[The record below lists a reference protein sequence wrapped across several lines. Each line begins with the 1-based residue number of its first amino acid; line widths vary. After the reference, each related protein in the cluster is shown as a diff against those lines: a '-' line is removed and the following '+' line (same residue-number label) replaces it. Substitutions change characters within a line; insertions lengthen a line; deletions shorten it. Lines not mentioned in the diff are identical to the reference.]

1 MSNSKEFTMAAEAVK
16 HLRSKPNDEKL
27 LKLYGL
33 YKQAT
38 VGDNKN
44 DAPGFLDF
52 KGKSKHNAWLEC
64 SGKDKYTAEVEYIT
78 LVNELIQQ
86 YGIIEE

>member
-1 MSNSKEFTMAAEAVK
+1 MSNSNEFTMAANAVK
-16 HLRSKPNDEKL
+16 HLRSKPNDEEL

-44 DAPGFLDF
+44 EAPGFLDF
-52 KGKSKHNAWLEC
+52 KGKSKHAAWLAC
-64 SGKDKYTAEVEYIT
+64 LGKDKYTSEVEYIT
-78 LVNELIQQ
+78 YVNALIQK

>member
-1 MSNSKEFTMAAEAVK
+1 MSNSNEFTMAANAVK
-16 HLRSKPNDEKL
+16 HLRSKPSDDEL

-38 VGDNKN
+38 SGDNMN
-44 DAPGFLDF
+44 SVPGFLDF
-52 KGKSKHNAWLEC
+52 KGKSKHNAWIAC
-64 SGKDKYTAEVEYIT
+64 AGKDKHTSEVEYIT
-78 LVNELIQQ
+78 VVNELIQK

>member
-16 HLRSKPNDEKL
+16 HLRSKPNDGEL

-44 DAPGFLDF
+44 ETPGFLDF
-52 KGKSKHNAWLEC
+52 KGKSKHNAWLAC
-64 SGKDKYTAEVEYIT
+64 SGKDQYTAEVEYIT
-78 LVNELIQQ
+78 VVNELIQQ